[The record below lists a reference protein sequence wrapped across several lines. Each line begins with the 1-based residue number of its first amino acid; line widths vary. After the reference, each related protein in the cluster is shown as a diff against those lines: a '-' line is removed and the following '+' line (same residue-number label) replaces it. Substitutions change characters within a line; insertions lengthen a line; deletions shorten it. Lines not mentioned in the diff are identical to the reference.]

1 MDLIRGLTDSS
12 CTACAYAQAHEVR
25 HTILPY
31 VADGTALARQLWLQ
45 EAKSYIK
52 MLWHFQRR

>member
-1 MDLIRGLTDSS
+1 MDLIKGIIDTS

-31 VADGTALARQLWLQ
+31 VADGEASARLFWLQ
-45 EAKSYIK
+45 
-52 MLWHFQRR
+52 